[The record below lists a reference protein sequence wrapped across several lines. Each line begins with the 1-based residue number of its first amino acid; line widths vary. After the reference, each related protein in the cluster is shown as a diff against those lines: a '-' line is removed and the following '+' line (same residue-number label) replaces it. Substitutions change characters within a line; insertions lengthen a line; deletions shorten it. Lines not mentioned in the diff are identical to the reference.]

1 MSFCQTR
8 KRSTQSSKVERRVAG
23 MSEISFG
30 QNAGHF
36 IKYLTSLKLGLTL
49 FHEGANA
56 FEAIVR
62 METFELGLDF
72 ALERFHK
79 NVFFACEDGLFH
91 SANGELRAFGDFFG
105 ESGDAG
111 FEFVRWE
118 EVVDDAEPMRG
129 LSVDHFAEVEH
140 FGCDGWADELG
151 EKVGAAVIGEQA
163 DLGKILAEDGAIHG
177 EANVAGEGE
186 IHAGAG
192 GGSVDG
198 GDDRLRH
205 SADIQD
211 SLHAGAEDGA
221 EFGGIAALAAFAD
234 GAQIASSTK
243 RAASTS
249 EHDNVGGRIIG
260 DAEEGFVESCAE
272 FIV

>member
-30 QNAGHF
+30 QNAAHF
-36 IKYLTSLKLGLTL
+36 KKYLTSLKLGLTP

-72 ALERFHK
+72 ALERLHQS
-79 NVFFACEDGLFH
+79 VFFAREDGLFH
-91 SANGELRAFGDFFG
+91 GANGKLRAFGDFFC
-105 ESGDAG
+105 ESSDSG
-111 FEFVRWE
+111 FEFVGWE

-140 FGCDGWADELG
+140 FGCDGWANELG

-177 EANVAGEGE
+177 EADVAGEGE

-192 GGSVDG
+192 GWSVDG
-198 GDDRLRH
+198 GYDGLRRG
-205 SADIQD
+205 ADIQD
-211 SLHAGAEDGA
+211 GLHAGAEDGG
-221 EFGGIAALAAFAD
+221 ELGGISALAAFAD
-234 GAQIASSTK
+234 GAEIASSTK
-243 RAASTS
+243 RAARAG
-249 EHDNVGGRIIG
+249 EHDDVDGRIIG
-260 DAEEGFVESCAE
+260 DAEEGFVESCGE